1 MAYAE
6 NISRERL
13 IEQAQVESTLA
24 DECRPVNGRVST
36 LDEECA
42 CGIRRITKTTTADSS
57 RTLFNQNSVLAS
69 SPKLGKAGCTCSYK
83 RTFSNT
89 TGPTSGEV
97 SGKSTLVQRSQSLA
111 TAVTHCSGCGESL
124 NKVQS
129 SGIDS
134 GRSQSTPFEWRV
146 ANGTRNIVRMS

>member
-1 MAYAE
+1 MAYAK
-6 NISRERL
+6 NVSRERL
-13 IEQAQVESTLA
+13 IEQAQVKGTLA
-24 DECRPVNGRVST
+24 DKYRPVNGRVSA

-57 RTLFNQNSVLAS
+57 RTLFNKNVLAS
-69 SPKLGKAGCTCSYK
+69 SPKFGKAGCTCSYK

-97 SGKSTLVQRSQSLA
+97 SENSTLVQRSQSLA

-124 NKVQS
+124 DKVQS

-134 GRSQSTPFEWRV
+134 GRSQSTLFE
-146 ANGTRNIVRMS
+146 